1 MAKGKSQD
9 QATVA
14 EELKDQT
21 PAIEQEPAAVTGEPV
36 TESQDQIVQEPESQ
50 AQEPESVE
58 GLDAEEPAE
67 PAEVTNQDPEQSGA
81 QEGDEDTLV
90 SVSNAAKSSL
100 RQPSSGLVIEP
111 GKTRK
116 LLKDGWLENQLN
128 ANLLVLV

>member
-1 MAKGKSQD
+1 MAKGKPQD

-14 EELKDQT
+14 EELKDQA

-36 TESQDQIVQEPESQ
+36 TESQDQG
-50 AQEPESVE
+50 AQEPESAE
-58 GLDAEEPAE
+58 GPDAEEPAE

-81 QEGDEDTLV
+81 PEGDEDTLV

-100 RQPSSGLVIEP
+100 RQPSSGWVIEP

-128 ANLLVLV
+128 AKLLVLV

>member
-14 EELKDQT
+14 EELKDQA
-21 PAIEQEPAAVTGEPV
+21 PAIEQ
-36 TESQDQIVQEPESQ
+36 
-50 AQEPESVE
+50 
-58 GLDAEEPAE
+58 E
-67 PAEVTNQDPEQSGA
+67 PAEVTNQDPEQSGD
-81 QEGDEDTLV
+81 QDGDEDTLV

-100 RQPSSGLVIEP
+100 RQPSSGWVIEP

-128 ANLLVLV
+128 AKLLVLV

>member
-14 EELKDQT
+14 EELKDQA
-21 PAIEQEPAAVTGEPV
+21 PAIEQEPAAVAGEPV
-36 TESQDQIVQEPESQ
+36 TESQDQGVQEPENAAGS
-50 AQEPESVE
+50 
-58 GLDAEEPAE
+58 DAEELAE
-67 PAEVTNQDPEQSGA
+67 PAEVTNQDPEQSGD
-81 QEGDEDTLV
+81 QDGDEDTLV

-100 RQPSSGLVIEP
+100 RQPSSGWVIEP

>member
-14 EELKDQT
+14 EELKDQA
-21 PAIEQEPAAVTGEPV
+21 PAIEQEPAVTGEPV
-36 TESQDQIVQEPESQ
+36 TESQGQD
-50 AQEPESVE
+50 AQEPESV
-58 GLDAEEPAE
+58 GGPDAEEPAE

-81 QEGDEDTLV
+81 PEGDEDTLV

-100 RQPSSGLVIEP
+100 RQPSSGWVIEP

-128 ANLLVLV
+128 AKLLVLV